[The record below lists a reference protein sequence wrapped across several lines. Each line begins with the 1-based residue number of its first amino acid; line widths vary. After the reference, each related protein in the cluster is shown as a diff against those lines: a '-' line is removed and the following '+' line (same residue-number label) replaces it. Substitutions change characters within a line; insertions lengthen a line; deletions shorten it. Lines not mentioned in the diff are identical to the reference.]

1 LERKNLET
9 EVLKYG
15 KLLGSETSEFQIV
28 SENLYS
34 RLIDPLLNKIQT
46 KNLII
51 IKHGILHYLP
61 FNALKKN
68 NNFLIETFQISHLPS
83 STLINESIN
92 IFSDNHPLLALG
104 NPDIADK
111 IYDLPFAE
119 EEVKQIGGIFKNSS
133 ILVRGKATKNNL
145 LQLVEKAKFIHIAS
159 HGIFNKS
166 DPLSSGLL
174 LAGNPFEEIADV
186 LTARELYSLKFNA
199 DLITLSACDTGL
211 GKISNG
217 DDVLGL
223 VRGFIFSGAKNIIST
238 LWPIDDEFTKKLMVN
253 FYTVHFILL
262 QMMMLY
268 LCLKIL
274 V

>member
-1 LERKNLET
+1 
-9 EVLKYG
+9 
-15 KLLGSETSEFQIV
+15 
-28 SENLYS
+28 
-34 RLIDPLLNKIQT
+34 
-46 KNLII
+46 
-51 IKHGILHYLP
+51 
-61 FNALKKN
+61 
-68 NNFLIETFQISHLPS
+68 
-83 STLINESIN
+83 
-92 IFSDNHPLLALG
+92 
-104 NPDIADK
+104 
-111 IYDLPFAE
+111 
-119 EEVKQIGGIFKNSS
+119 
-133 ILVRGKATKNNL
+133 LVRGKATKNNL

-253 FYTVHFILL
+253 FYTNVKNGDSLAVAL
-262 QMMMLY
+262 RTSQ
-268 LCLKIL
+268 LKVMKENSNPL
-274 V
+274 FWAAFELTGTN